1 VYAAGRGMQFL
12 GLVIS
17 GSAFF
22 VGVVGGNERREL
34 WLLGIG
40 AAIFFAGWMLQ
51 RNRR

>member
-1 VYAAGRGMQFL
+1 MYAAGRAVQFL

-22 VGVVGGNERREL
+22 VGVFGQNTRREL
-34 WLLGIG
+34 MLLGIG

-51 RNRR
+51 RGRR

>member
-1 VYAAGRGMQFL
+1 VYPAGRAVQFL

-22 VGVVGGNERREL
+22 VGVFGQNTRREL
-34 WLLGIG
+34 LLLGIG

-51 RNRR
+51 RGRR

>member
-1 VYAAGRGMQFL
+1 MYAAGRAAQFL

-22 VGVVGGNERREL
+22 VGVIGRNERREL

-51 RNRR
+51 RTRR